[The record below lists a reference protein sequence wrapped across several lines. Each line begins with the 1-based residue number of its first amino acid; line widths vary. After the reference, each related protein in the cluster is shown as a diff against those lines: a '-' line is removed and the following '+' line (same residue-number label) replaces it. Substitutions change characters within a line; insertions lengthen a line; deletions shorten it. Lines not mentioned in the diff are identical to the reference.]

1 MSVRIVAPEKGEHVS
16 LSVNT
21 AFLFASCIALD
32 PRHAG
37 SLHLSAGHVST
48 GGGTLHLHF
57 ENTDYSR
64 EMAKAVI
71 NAIEGVNQRWGLPQN
86 SLDDSFTGMHS
97 PVNPETG
104 NENV

>member
-1 MSVRIVAPEKGEHVS
+1 MPVRIITPENGEHVS

-21 AFLFASCIALD
+21 PFLLAGTVVLASDDCA
-32 PRHAG
+32 

-57 ENTDYSR
+57 DNTDYAC
-64 EMAKAVI
+64 EMVKAVTD
-71 NAIEGVNQRWGLPQN
+71 AVESVNERWGLPRS
-86 SLDDSFTGMHS
+86 SLDNSITGMNA

-104 NENV
+104 KDNV

>member
-21 AFLFASCIALD
+21 AFLLASRIVLD
-32 PRHAG
+32 PRRAG

-57 ENTDYSR
+57 DNTDYAR

-71 NAIEGVNQRWGLPQN
+71 DAIEAVNQRWGLPQ
-86 SLDDSFTGMHS
+86 SCLDDSFTGMQP

-104 NENV
+104 N